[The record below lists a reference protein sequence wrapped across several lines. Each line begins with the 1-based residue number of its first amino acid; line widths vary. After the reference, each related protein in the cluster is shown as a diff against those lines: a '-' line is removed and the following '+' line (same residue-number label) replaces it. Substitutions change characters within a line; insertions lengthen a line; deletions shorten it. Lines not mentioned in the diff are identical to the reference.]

1 MPKTRIAVAR
11 VFWLARPGLVRSESE
26 PCICVYVARAIY
38 TLHHTIAPIMKR
50 MRVSLAST
58 IVSAALLVFCSA
70 PVLAQQETEASD
82 DTRDLHISV
91 EMRGQVQGEADMLD
105 FALINQ
111 LVQIPTLRKL
121 KVERDSRDPAEIVHN
136 ISVVLW
142 FRSMDAL
149 EEWYEDSSTRQL
161 IRDLG
166 GPDRSKFAFH
176 IDVTMD

>member
-1 MPKTRIAVAR
+1 
-11 VFWLARPGLVRSESE
+11 
-26 PCICVYVARAIY
+26 
-38 TLHHTIAPIMKR
+38 MKR

-70 PVLAQQETEASD
+70 PVLAQQETEAGD

-105 FALINQ
+105 FALIDQ

-121 KVERDSRDPAEIVHN
+121 NVERDSNDPAEIVHN
-136 ISVVLW
+136 ISVVL
-142 FRSMDAL
+142 
-149 EEWYEDSSTRQL
+149 WYEDSSTRQL

-176 IDVTMD
+176 IDVTLD